1 MAVLENQHMK
11 YLITFNNSG
20 NTYTLEPEK
29 DEIHRLL
36 VQFVTENP
44 NGYLTIRERVADEDA
59 REIFRIYSEKVV

>member
-1 MAVLENQHMK
+1 MAILENQHMK
-11 YLITFNNSG
+11 YEITFNNSG
-20 NTYTLEPEK
+20 NTYPLEPEK

-44 NGYLTIRERVADEDA
+44 GGHLTIAERVTDEDA